1 MSLLF
6 TDSSIQDTET
16 ELTHLVFQWLEER
29 GFTESIR
36 SLESETRITHN
47 KQNVKLGGQLE
58 FIYNEHKELQESM
71 KNVESVEDE
80 DVEIGILGDG
90 KIHKNLNDVL
100 DNVHSSNILCL
111 RFSPIKDSNIIV
123 TGSTDKTLKI
133 TNYVTKEV
141 LNSYTGFASAPFISL
156 DFNPVNPELLLASS
170 VDGSHCIIK
179 IDKDGKGE
187 LIQKFNRHKKYVV
200 RVRWS
205 PDGKKFASCSY
216 DKSVSLFQED
226 QSNQGQFEFIK
237 SWDFVTTVESLI
249 FTPDSKYVIAA
260 VKESNYLHYLDT
272 EGDFSVERYNM
283 NVNGDDHVSFSA
295 MEFSITPDK
304 KYLLVSTDLNRLIL
318 FKLNSNK
325 QIRNFYGAF
334 NDSYTTTRNAICP
347 SGKYVFSTSQDNLIY
362 VWEIANQ
369 KVIAKLD
376 SHRSSVRELTFS
388 PDNLLLASCGF
399 DKRVTL
405 WSNISD

>member
-6 TDSSIQDTET
+6 TDSSIQDAET

-36 SLESETRITHN
+36 ALESETQITHN
-47 KQNVKLGGQLE
+47 KETVKLGSQLE

-71 KNVESVEDE
+71 KTLESVEDE
-80 DVEIGILGDG
+80 DTEIGIVGDG
-90 KIHKNLNDVL
+90 KIHKHLDDIL

-141 LNSYTGFASAPFISL
+141 LNSYNGFASAPFISL

-226 QSNQGQFEFIK
+226 PSNQGQYEFVK
-237 SWDFVTTVESLI
+237 SWEFVTTVESLI

-272 EGDFSVERYNM
+272 EGDYLIERYNM

-334 NDSYTTTRNAICP
+334 NDAYTTTRNVICP

-362 VWEIANQ
+362 VWEVANQ